1 MNLALRLIVLIIPV
15 SFIVTFFVLLSD
27 EKSIPGADYK
37 VSNLPVFSLP
47 NLENNSII
55 DNTSLDGDYIVN
67 VWASWCITCRVEHP
81 YLSQLNKGGIRIIG
95 LNYKDERTDASKW
108 LKKFGNPYDVVIYD
122 IKGTLALDLGVTGAP
137 ETFLVSNG
145 EVVAHYQGE
154 VNQMIWEK
162 VFEPVIISRNIAF

>member
-15 SFIVTFFVLLSD
+15 SFIVMFFVLLSD

-81 YLSQLNKGGIRIIG
+81 YLSKLKKGGIRIIG

-137 ETFLVSNG
+137 ETFLISNG
-145 EVVAHYQGE
+145 KVVAHYQGE

>member
-15 SFIVTFFVLLSD
+15 SFIVMFFVLLSD

-55 DNTSLDGDYIVN
+55 EKTSLDGDYILN

-81 YLSQLNKGGIRIIG
+81 YLSKLKKGGIRIIG

-137 ETFLVSNG
+137 ETFLISNG
-145 EVVAHYQGE
+145 KVVAHYQGE

>member
-15 SFIVTFFVLLSD
+15 LFIVMFFVLLSD

-37 VSNLPVFSLP
+37 VANLPVFSLP

-81 YLSQLNKGGIRIIG
+81 YLSQLNK
-95 LNYKDERTDASKW
+95 
-108 LKKFGNPYDVVIYD
+108 
-122 IKGTLALDLGVTGAP
+122 
-137 ETFLVSNG
+137 
-145 EVVAHYQGE
+145 
-154 VNQMIWEK
+154 
-162 VFEPVIISRNIAF
+162 

>member
-15 SFIVTFFVLLSD
+15 SFIIMFFVLLSD

-55 DNTSLDGDYIVN
+55 EKTSLDGDYILN

-81 YLSQLNKGGIRIIG
+81 YLSKLKKGGIRIIG

-137 ETFLVSNG
+137 ETFLISNG
-145 EVVAHYQGE
+145 KVVAHYQGE